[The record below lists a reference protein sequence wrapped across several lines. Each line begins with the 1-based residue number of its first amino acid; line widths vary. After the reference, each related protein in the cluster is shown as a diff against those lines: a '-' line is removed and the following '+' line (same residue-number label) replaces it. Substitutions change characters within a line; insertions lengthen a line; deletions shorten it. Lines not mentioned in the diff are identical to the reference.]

1 MTRALALCEL
11 APYHHDELSRMGL
24 ADLGE
29 KLPHPDR
36 VHLAA
41 QPPIQLAF
49 QRGDRA
55 IDVHKFPFVAI
66 VEHRAQEARR
76 PAPLGAPSV
85 RTGPRPETSSAPAG
99 VPPPPGSAGL
109 PTCPGVFFHAAWA
122 TRSCWGCWV
131 SGATRRHPCRASRRY
146 TTEAATFC
154 PKCSA
159 SAARSGET
167 TNTPALRACSTHGA
181 RKACSSSRV
190 MSARRR
196 PAHRFGADW
205 GSLHPSR
212 NRCWSRG
219 TVARP
224 TPSRAAASSKVVRA
238 KAGRRMGWAA
248 RRSFRS
254 VA

>member
-49 QRGDRA
+49 QRADRA

-66 VEHRAQEARR
+66 VEHRAQGARR

-85 RTGPRPETSSAPAG
+85 RTGPRPETSRAPAG

-109 PTCPGVFFHAAWA
+109 PTCPRVFSTPPGRPDRAGDAGCPGPHAA
-122 TRSCWGCWV
+122 T
-131 SGATRRHPCRASRRY
+131 H
-146 TTEAATFC
+146 AAPVGGT
-154 PKCSA
+154 PPRLRPSA
-159 SAARSGET
+159 LSAQ
-167 TNTPALRACSTHGA
+167 PAPPVA
-181 RKACSSSRV
+181 V
-190 MSARRR
+190 RR
-196 PAHRFGADW
+196 PTRPRCGLAPPTGPGRLVLLR
-205 GSLHPSR
+205 GS
-212 NRCWSRG
+212 
-219 TVARP
+219 
-224 TPSRAAASSKVVRA
+224 
-238 KAGRRMGWAA
+238 
-248 RRSFRS
+248 
-254 VA
+254 